1 MNKAG
6 SFIIFLFAGLTFIF
20 PRFFLEI
27 ESTTTLG
34 FFLYTTLAGIYLG
47 FALFLKKKSPD
58 GKFWRVAFAFAVF
71 TIAMPLATELGKS
84 IGKLLLPPGNAMS
97 VLTFY
102 WFLQTLLPAV
112 IIILLTRFSG
122 DKLEAL
128 YLKQGNLKLGLTI
141 GLGVFLI
148 ISVLSFSPYGINAI
162 TGDPTLALADVFPW
176 IPWILVSV
184 LCNGFREEIIFRGL
198 FLKKFE
204 AVLGKGAS
212 NILQALLFALPH
224 FGVAYANRFYGNWGV
239 ILVTFFIGLGMGYL
253 TRKTDSLLA
262 PSLVH
267 AGFDVIV
274 WLDIFSGL

>member
-1 MNKAG
+1 MNKPV
-6 SFIIFLFAGLTFIF
+6 SFILFLLAGLTFIF
-20 PRFFLEI
+20 PRFFLDI

-34 FFLYTTLAGIYLG
+34 SFLYTILAGLYIGL
-47 FALFLKKKSPD
+47 ALFLKKKSPD
-58 GKFWRVAFAFAVF
+58 DKFWRVAFAFAVF

-84 IGKLLLPPGNAMS
+84 IGKLFLPPSNAMS

-112 IIILLTRFSG
+112 AIILLTRFSG
-122 DKLEAL
+122 DNLAAL
-128 YLKQGNLKLGLTI
+128 YLKQGNLKLGLVI
-141 GLGVFLI
+141 GLGVFLV
-148 ISVLSFSPYGINAI
+148 ISVISFSPYGINAI
-162 TGDPTLALADVFPW
+162 TGDPALTLADVSPW

-212 NILQALLFALPH
+212 NILQALIFALPH
-224 FGVAYANRFYGNWGV
+224 FGVAYATRFYGNLGL

-267 AGFDVIV
+267 AGLDVIV